1 MEVID
6 LTIDSI
12 SSEGEDDDDIISTD
26 RPVKR
31 EKLTVAANNRY
42 VCKYLKSSVRYYRY
56 FFVVHVVVAGYFY
69 YIVYGITD
77 GST

>member
-1 MEVID
+1 M
-6 LTIDSI
+6 
-12 SSEGEDDDDIISTD
+12 
-26 RPVKR
+26 KR

-77 GST
+77 GSTGGPFSFSCNGHNSMFAMWY